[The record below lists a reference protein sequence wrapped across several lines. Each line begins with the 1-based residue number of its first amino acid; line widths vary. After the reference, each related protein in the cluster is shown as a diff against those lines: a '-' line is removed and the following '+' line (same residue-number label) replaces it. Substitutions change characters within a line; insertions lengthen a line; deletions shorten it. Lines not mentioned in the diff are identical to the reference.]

1 MRKNIHGV
9 PEQITLRAIVTS
21 EPKDKDYK
29 YTYTIKVKEIE
40 GQDGCENTQ
49 LILNVNKNKLNGD
62 VLKFGDEIL
71 LTGEFERPNGARNYK
86 GFDYKNY
93 LKSKRIYG
101 TVQLDSYKLIGKD
114 RADVGSKII
123 NSVQNNMKENINE
136 ILGNEEA
143 ALCIGVLVGDREAIS
158 EEVEDDFQKSNLTH
172 MLAVS
177 GSHITYIINA
187 LAIMLSKTS
196 KRFGKVFTIV
206 FLVFFMALT
215 GFTSSVVRASIMGM
229 LILVASLVHR
239 KSDTFNNL
247 GISSLIILLVNP
259 YAIADVGFTLS
270 FGGTIGIV
278 LLGSKVMK
286 LLYKIVE
293 NVTNGKVSLNG
304 ETVIENDGEVFSI
317 GKQLMRGSKE
327 VGNSN
332 SEGKIVEKDISK
344 DNQIKEGNS
353 KEQGRIAEKKR
364 VIIEKIIEYLINSLS
379 ITLAAN
385 LVIIPI
391 MAYNFS
397 TVSFTFWLSN
407 VLAAPVME
415 AATILGFIVYF
426 ISILFMPFAE
436 FLGIFL
442 NVLLKAL
449 LKIAEWT
456 AVIPGSSIYIKT
468 PYVIECAAYYL
479 LLAVV
484 FNVGQLRAVVKK
496 YWYELKEAATYK
508 CRVLGIVTSQ
518 REAGEKTNNKVSKR
532 ILPIVCTIIV
542 ITVTASVISIM
553 PNNLRVYFVD
563 VGQGDCTLIQT
574 PTNKTILVDGGGSEF
589 GSFDVGENTLLPYLL
604 DRRITTID
612 YMLISHADG
621 DHIGGLF
628 AIVENLRVKNIIIGK
643 QGEDSDNFNRLI
655 ELIKGKNINV
665 IVAEKG
671 EIIKTDKYSYFE
683 VLFPEDTLIKENV
696 LNNNSVVAKFN
707 CMNFSMLFT
716 GDIEEIAENRICELY
731 ANSNKLNATV
741 LKVAHHGSKTSST
754 EKFLDLVKPKI
765 AVIGVG
771 ANNNFGHPNEGV
783 IERIEKYTN
792 LIYRTDEMGEIE
804 LKFRKSGNLTQ
815 INGFI
820 N

>member
-9 PEQITLRAIVTS
+9 PEQITLRAVVIS
-21 EPKDKDYK
+21 EPEDKDYK
-29 YTYTIKVKEIE
+29 YTYTIKLKEIE
-40 GQDGCENTQ
+40 GQNGCENTQ

-71 LTGEFERPNGARNYK
+71 LTSEFERPNGARNYK

-123 NSVQNNMKENINE
+123 NSVQNNMKENINK
-136 ILGNEEA
+136 ILGSEEA

-196 KRFGKVFTIV
+196 KRFAKIFTIV

-364 VIIEKIIEYLINSLS
+364 VIIEKIIKYLINSLS

-496 YWYELKEAATYK
+496 YWYKLKDDK
-508 CRVLGIVTSQ
+508 CRALGIVIGKIGT
-518 REAGEKTNNKVSKR
+518 EEKSNKKASKR
-532 ILPIVCTIIV
+532 IFFMLCTIIV
-542 ITVTASVISIM
+542 ITATASVISRM

-574 PTNKTILVDGGGSEF
+574 PTNKTILIDGGGSEF
-589 GSFDVGENTLLPYLL
+589 GNFDVGESTLLPYLL
-604 DRRITTID
+604 DRRITIID
-612 YMLISHADG
+612 YMLISHADS

-628 AIVENLRVKNIIIGK
+628 ALIENLKVKNIIIGK
-643 QGEDSDNFNRLI
+643 QGEGSDNFNRLVGLI
-655 ELIKGKNINV
+655 EEKNINV
-665 IVAEKG
+665 IVAAKG
-671 EIIKTDKYSYFE
+671 EIIKIDKYSYFE
-683 VLFPEDTLIKENV
+683 VLFPEDTLIKDNV

-716 GDIEEIAENRICELY
+716 GDIEKIAENRICELY
-731 ANSNKLNATV
+731 ADSGKLDATV

-754 EKFLDLVKPKI
+754 DKFLDLVKPKI

-804 LKFRKSGNLTQ
+804 LKFRKSGKLTQ